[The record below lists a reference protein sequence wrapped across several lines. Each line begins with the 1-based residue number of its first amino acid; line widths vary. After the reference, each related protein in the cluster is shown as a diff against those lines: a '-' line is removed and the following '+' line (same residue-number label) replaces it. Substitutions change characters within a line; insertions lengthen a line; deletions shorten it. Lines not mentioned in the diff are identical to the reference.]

1 MLIFSALFSA
11 YISASAEKKKCISMK
26 LNINDWRSNNQSKT
40 LEEIIHL
47 DNLLQE
53 FNSGK
58 SRLVCFT
65 GTLGVVWLDLIDSVR
80 HIINELS

>member
-1 MLIFSALFSA
+1 
-11 YISASAEKKKCISMK
+11 MK

-53 FNSGK
+53 FRSEKLGSPASLGLSG
-58 SRLVCFT
+58 C
-65 GTLGVVWLDLIDSVR
+65 GLIRSDR
-80 HIINELS
+80 